1 MDIILGPLI
10 TVTIVALD
18 LFKWALLISII
29 LSWLVNFNVVNTQN
43 PFVNT
48 VGEFLWRLTEPA
60 LRPIRKVVPAISGID
75 LSPIVLFLIIMF
87 IQNMLARLAYS
98 IG

>member
-10 TVTIVALD
+10 TVTLVALD
-18 LFKWALLISII
+18 LFKWALIISII

-60 LRPIRKVVPAISGID
+60 LRPIRKVVPTISGID